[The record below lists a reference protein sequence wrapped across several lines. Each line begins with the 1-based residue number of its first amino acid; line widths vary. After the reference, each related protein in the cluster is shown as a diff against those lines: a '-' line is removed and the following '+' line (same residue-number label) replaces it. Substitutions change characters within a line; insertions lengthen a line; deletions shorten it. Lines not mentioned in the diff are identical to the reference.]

1 VISGHALPA
10 GYNCFRQEAIM
21 KRAIAGTL
29 ASALLFSLSTP
40 CFADFQYTE
49 TSKITGGAA
58 VGAMKFAGVFSKD
71 ARQATQGTTSTISFK
86 GNKMRREDNLGQ
98 VEIIDLDA
106 RKITHIDSKKK
117 TYSEMTFDEMRAQM
131 EEARKK
137 AAEQQAKH
145 NKDQANVKIVPKVQV
160 TPGTGTKKLLDYT
173 AKEMKVRVDMEMTS
187 DDPKAKGQ
195 AANMWVNSDSW
206 IAPVKGYDE
215 VKRFYMRLAKELD
228 WVPGAVLGANPQISP
243 AMVEYRK
250 SAAALNGM
258 PLLSMVSVGMAGQAG
273 APAASGQSSDDKKQS
288 SGNPITSGIGGI
300 FGRKKKKDD
309 AAQQDNGSASS
320 SATSA
325 GTPGSLMDTTMEVTS
340 VSTSAVDASLFQIP
354 EGYKQVQAKGMQ

>member
-1 VISGHALPA
+1 MKRGD
-10 GYNCFRQEAIM
+10 M
-21 KRAIAGTL
+21 KRAIACVL
-29 ASALLFSLSTP
+29 ASVLLFSLSTS

-49 TSKITGGAA
+49 TSKITGGSMA
-58 VGAMKFAGVFSKD
+58 GAMKFAGVFSKD

-86 GNKMRREDNLGQ
+86 GNKMRREDSLGQ
-98 VEIIDLDA
+98 VEIIDLDG
-106 RKITHIDSKKK
+106 RRIIHIDTKKK
-117 TYSEMTFDEMRAQM
+117 TYSTMTFDEMRAQM

-145 NKDQANVKIVPKVQV
+145 NKDQANVKIVPKIQV

-173 AKEMKVRVDMEMTS
+173 AKEMKVRVDMEMQS

-195 AANMWVNSDSW
+195 TANMWVNSDSW

-215 VKRFYMRLAKELD
+215 VKHFYMRMAKELD
-228 WVPGAVLGANPQISP
+228 WVPGAVMGANPQFSS

-250 SAAALNGM
+250 SAATLNGM
-258 PLLSMVSVGMAGQAG
+258 PLLSMVSMGMAGQPG
-273 APAASGQSSDDKKQS
+273 QTGTPQQASQSDQKQS

-309 AAQQDNGSASS
+309 AAQQDGS
-320 SATSA
+320 SANSGSSNAAPNGAA
-325 GTPGSLMDTTMEVTS
+325 GSMMDTTVEVTS
-340 VSTSAVDASLFQIP
+340 VSTSAVDASLFQVP
-354 EGYKQVQAKGMQ
+354 EGYKQVQGKGGQ

>member
-1 VISGHALPA
+1 MKR
-10 GYNCFRQEAIM
+10 GYM
-21 KRAIAGTL
+21 KRAIACVL
-29 ASALLFSLSTP
+29 ASMLLFSLSTN

-58 VGAMKFAGVFSKD
+58 VGAMKFVGVFSKD

-86 GNKMRREDNLGQ
+86 GNKMRREDSLGQ
-98 VEIIDLDA
+98 IEIIDLDA
-106 RKITHIDSKKK
+106 RRITHIDTKKK
-117 TYSEMTFDEMRAQM
+117 TYSTMTFDEMRAQM

-145 NKDQANVKIVPKVQV
+145 NKEQANVKIVPKIQV

-173 AKEMKVRVDMEMTS
+173 AKEMKVRIDMEMQS
-187 DDPKAKGQ
+187 DDPKTKGQ
-195 AANMWVNSDSW
+195 TANMWVNSDAW

-215 VKRFYMRLAKELD
+215 VKHFYMRMAKELD

-273 APAASGQSSDDKKQS
+273 APPQQASHDDQKD
-288 SGNPITSGIGGI
+288 SGNPLTHGIGGI
-300 FGRKKKKDD
+300 FGKKKKKDD
-309 AAQQDNGSASS
+309 SAQQDAGS
-320 SATSA
+320 TSGQSNA
-325 GTPGSLMDTTMEVTS
+325 APSGTPGSLMDTTTEVTS
-340 VSTSAVDASLFQIP
+340 VSTSAVDAGLFQVP
-354 EGYKQVQAKGMQ
+354 EGYKQIQSKGGQ